1 VCYQIV
7 NRLEEEVMLE
17 RRQFPRNRVYFGGMV
32 AFNARNSTLAC
43 VVRNYSKRGA
53 RIEFENSAALPDR
66 VDFEIGRRGLS
77 CLARLVWR
85 DHNAAGLAFAN
96 VQEANAQENV
106 QETSAIIPLEL
117 ARKLRAT
124 EQENR
129 RLRSRLDQL
138 LSES

>member
-1 VCYQIV
+1 
-7 NRLEEEVMLE
+7 MLE
-17 RRQFPRNRVYFGGMV
+17 RRQFPRNRVYYGGML

-66 VDFEIGRRGLS
+66 VDFEVQRRGLA
-77 CLARLVWR
+77 CPARLVWR

-96 VQEANAQENV
+96 VQEANV
-106 QETSAIIPLEL
+106 QETSAVIPLEL

-129 RLRSRLDQL
+129 KLRSRLDQL